1 MEKVQMGSP
10 RYGISKPFGNHS
22 VLWIFSCLTK
32 PEKLLSFWHCGMYT
46 EQDKEIELTF
56 MESLPCVGMY
66 WGLLN
71 GILLI
76 IRAIL

>member
-1 MEKVQMGSP
+1 MEYQ
-10 RYGISKPFGNHS
+10 NHLETTQFY
-22 VLWIFSCLTK
+22 VFFSSLTK
-32 PEKLLSFWHCGMYT
+32 PEKLLSFWHCGIYT